1 MRDVTAPRAAAV
13 LSAKVAGTLHL
24 RERYAGGARLV
35 CFSSS
40 SAELGVVGQATYGA
54 ANAFVDELCGGD
66 AIQWG
71 GWAEAGMAA
80 DHDIQPLAGE
90 RFLPVSR
97 GLAALGALLDAAPRR
112 AAPTLVLD
120 VDWPAYQANT
130 TIISEAERLLGR
142 ADRPAA
148 AARRAEGALG
158 AHARVGAMHAYT
170 LRLGEGEGAWRQ
182 LLQHVVDGKPVL
194 PASGYV
200 CWALQV
206 LAALGAAAPALRD
219 VRFVRVLDLAAPRTC
234 TLALTPDPLHTG
246 DEAGGGRGGGGGG
259 GSGTGAHLRG
269 TIVIT
274 CEGRVHAAMSYECG
288 AAGRASAAT
297 GGAHAGGGAEDD
309 DEGVEAED
317 EEVVDAPY
325 ALFGEQGFEYG
336 PDFAQLRDVRVRGAR
351 PGHGGARASAALAS
365 APPPRGATA
374 AAPLGPLCAGA
385 LDSALQLASFVDG
398 AAAFGVPT
406 RIEAVTW
413 LRPLEAARR
422 ATARPAAAGGGGFDV
437 TLLGGDGLPVAV
449 VRRMAMLALHS
460 STPFSIRT
468 VRALQPA
475 ASALEPPAL
484 AGAFDT
490 AADQASRQ
498 VGRLQPLATLR
509 RLGVAAAAQPAVVLR
524 LSEAPL
530 SADAAVRAAA
540 AADVAILV
548 GGAMDA
554 VIPVVDARGHL
565 LSEDLQPLPPPAA
578 ADLVD
583 AATPYV
589 AVVDAEVGRGPTH
602 RTSCPPPPHT
612 HRTPYPSR
620 RPSKPH
626 GNTATGRR
634 QLHCRT
640 PAES

>member
-24 RERYAGGARLV
+24 RERYGGGARLV

-54 ANAFVDELCGGD
+54 ANAFIDELCGGD

-71 GWAEAGMAA
+71 GWAEAGMAV
-80 DHDIQPLAGE
+80 DHNIQPLAGE
-90 RFLPVSR
+90 RFLPVAR
-97 GLAALGALLDAAPRR
+97 GLAALGALLDTAPRR

-120 VDWPAYQANT
+120 VDWPVYQANT
-130 TIISEAERLLGR
+130 SIVSEAERLLGR

-158 AHARVGAMHAYT
+158 AHARVGATHSYT
-170 LRLGEGEGAWRQ
+170 LLLGEGEGAWRQ

-206 LAALGAAAPALRD
+206 LAAHGAAAPALRD

-234 TLALTPDPLHTG
+234 TLALTPDPLHNG
-246 DEAGGGRGGGGGG
+246 DEAGGGGGGGGG
-259 GSGTGAHLRG
+259 GAHLRG
-269 TIVIT
+269 TVVIT
-274 CEGRVHAAMSYECG
+274 CEGRVHAVMAYECG
-288 AAGRASAAT
+288 GAGQRAPAAT
-297 GGAHAGGGAEDD
+297 GDAHAAAGAESAEDD
-309 DEGVEAED
+309 GEGVD
-317 EEVVDAPY
+317 EEDAEVVGAPY

-336 PDFAQLRDVRVRGAR
+336 PDFARLRDVRVRGAR
-351 PGHGGARASAALAS
+351 PGHGGARASAALA
-365 APPPRGATA
+365 AATAA

-406 RIEAVTW
+406 RIEAITW

-449 VRRMAMLALHS
+449 VRRMALLALHS
-460 STPFSIRT
+460 STPLSIRT
-468 VRALQPA
+468 VAALPPA

-490 AADQASRQ
+490 AADRASRQ

-509 RLGVAAAAQPAVVLR
+509 RLGAAAAAQPAVVLR

-530 SADAAVRAAA
+530 AADAAVRVAA

-554 VIPVVDARGHL
+554 AIPVVDARGHL
-565 LSEDLQPLPPPAA
+565 LSEELRPLPPPAA

-589 AVVDAEVGRGPTH
+589 AVVDAEVG
-602 RTSCPPPPHT
+602 
-612 HRTPYPSR
+612 
-620 RPSKPH
+620 
-626 GNTATGRR
+626 
-634 QLHCRT
+634 
-640 PAES
+640 